1 MIEIWGKSSCPY
13 CEAAKQLCETRN
25 LPYVYKQLDVDFT
38 RDEILET
45 FPGARTFPQI
55 IVSGTKIGGYDKL
68 TAYLEDTGYNG
79 TGYTL

>member
-1 MIEIWGKSSCPY
+1 MIEIWGKPQCPY
-13 CEAAKQLCETRN
+13 CEAAKQLCEIRK

-55 IVSGTKIGGYDKL
+55 IVFGTKIGGYDKL
-68 TAYLEDTGYNG
+68 TSYIEDTGYNG